1 MVVRREAFFSPRVVR
16 WATRTAMVTA
26 GRSWPAMPDDKTPRM
41 DDPARDA
48 HVPLPGIQ
56 TAQDMQA
63 ADEHFVSSDAD
74 LESNE
79 LHASGRVCAR
89 CGQAIQPG
97 EDVRRTASGSY
108 QHELCSLP

>member
-1 MVVRREAFFSPRVVR
+1 
-16 WATRTAMVTA
+16 
-26 GRSWPAMPDDKTPRM
+26 MPDDKTPRM

-63 ADEHFVSSDAD
+63 ADEHFLSSDAD
-74 LESNE
+74 IESNE

-108 QHELCSLP
+108 QHELCGLP

>member
-1 MVVRREAFFSPRVVR
+1 MA
-16 WATRTAMVTA
+16 
-26 GRSWPAMPDDKTPRM
+26 DDKTPRM

-63 ADEHFVSSDAD
+63 ADERFQSSDAD
-74 LESNE
+74 IGSNE

-89 CGQAIQPG
+89 CGQAIRPD

-108 QHELCSLP
+108 QHELCGLP

>member
-1 MVVRREAFFSPRVVR
+1 
-16 WATRTAMVTA
+16 
-26 GRSWPAMPDDKTPRM
+26 MPDDKTPRM

-56 TAQDMQA
+56 TAQDMEA
-63 ADEHFVSSDAD
+63 AEEHFLSSGAD
-74 LESNE
+74 IESNE

-97 EDVRRTASGSY
+97 EDVRRTVSGSY
-108 QHELCSLP
+108 QHELCGLS